1 MPLRRDSPPRPRKE
15 ASHAAGAAGSHI
27 PRVAAGH
34 VPVWRRVTSPG
45 GGGGDSEIIGPVCR
59 RRPCQPR
66 WKGRANSVRAG
77 RDPYRSESVGRG
89 PAGTCRRAGET
100 RPPYRQRPQ
109 LPHRHVS
116 ESPPRP
122 IRTDAGRRAEYFP
135 PPFCNPPLSLSCP
148 SLVLTRPSLPSHS
161 RPRTTPVLA
170 PADPLPFV
178 DPLPP
183 VPLQPACAPR
193 RPPPPPP
200 PSPVLT
206 TTHETDS
213 KFRVLVLLEN
223 WVRSASAVICMRLF
237 AVSGPSIA

>member
-1 MPLRRDSPPRPRKE
+1 M
-15 ASHAAGAAGSHI
+15 I
-27 PRVAAGH
+27 PRR
-34 VPVWRRVTSPG
+34 VPARRRVTPRGRQAVTSLGRRRVTSLFGVESRPRAGAATRRSSGPFAG
-45 GGGGDSEIIGPVCR
+45 GG
-59 RRPCQPR
+59 
-66 WKGRANSVRAG
+66 RASRGG
-77 RDPYRSESVGRG
+77 RDVLTQFEPAVTHIDPSRSGEGLRAPAGG
-89 PAGTCRRAGET
+89 PARPAPHIANGHSSPIVTCPSLHQDISEPTPAGG
-100 RPPYRQRPQ
+100 QNAFH
-109 LPHRHVS
+109 LPFVTL
-116 ESPPRP
+116 P
-122 IRTDAGRRAEYFP
+122 
-135 PPFCNPPLSLSCP
+135 CP
-148 SLVLTRPSLPSHS
+148 SLVPLSSLTRPSLPSHS